1 VFLQDVSEVPQDV
14 SLGHGSLWALP
25 APVPVLAWGI
35 LGAVAE
41 ASVYVVS
48 LTPVDSGEVPA
59 AAGEVEEG
67 EELLVLSEVEP
78 LLGRTPSSRHEWG
91 CGPCRAHHLP

>member
-1 VFLQDVSEVPQDV
+1 M
-14 SLGHGSLWALP
+14 A
-25 APVPVLAWGI
+25 A
-35 LGAVAE
+35 
-41 ASVYVVS
+41 ASVYAVS
-48 LTPVDSGEVPA
+48 LTPVDSGEVLA

-78 LLGRTPSSRHEWG
+78 LLGHTPFSQHEWG